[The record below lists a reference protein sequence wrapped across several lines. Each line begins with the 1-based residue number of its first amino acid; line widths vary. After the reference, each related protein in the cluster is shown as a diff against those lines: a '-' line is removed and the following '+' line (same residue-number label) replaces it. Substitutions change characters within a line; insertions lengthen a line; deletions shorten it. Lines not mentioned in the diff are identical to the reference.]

1 MGRVRAI
8 ARKGSLPHFV
18 HTKVRE
24 IAVKGSLRGQM
35 NVSQYVLFTEGLSI
49 VLKRIRGVIFGSIIT
64 GSSSEGV
71 AR

>member
-8 ARKGSLPHFV
+8 AWKGSLPHFV

-24 IAVKGSLRGQM
+24 IALKGSLRSQI
-35 NVSQYVLFTEGLSI
+35 NVSRHLLFTEALSA
-49 VLKRIRGVIFGSIIT
+49 VLKLMRVVIRGPIIAESL
-64 GSSSEGV
+64 GEGW

>member
-8 ARKGSLPHFV
+8 ARKEPLPHFV

-24 IAVKGSLRGQM
+24 IAVKGSLRSQM
-35 NVSQYVLFTEGLSI
+35 NVSQYLLFTQGLSA
-49 VLKRIRGVIFGSIIT
+49 VLKRMRGVIFGSIIT
-64 GSSSEGV
+64 GSSSEGL